1 MRTREVTETNRY
13 PFRPNAERDRAIA
26 RRELDSRRQ
35 RSRDRLRSCPLRD
48 SGPTPQL
55 DELRTAGCDPV
66 REEHASGIRP
76 VLTGLPRDIRAD
88 ETADGQI
95 AAIACARGTALLATC
110 DLGEADLPGRVGVE
124 LAGRWLR

>member
-1 MRTREVTETNRY
+1 MKMGRLH
-13 PFRPNAERDRAIA
+13 AESWIA
-26 RRELDSRRQ
+26 AAKG
-35 RSRDRLRSCPLRD
+35 RLIGYVGVHRGKWPD
-48 SGPTPQL
+48 PQL

-95 AAIACARGTALLATC
+95 AAIACARGTAC
-110 DLGEADLPGRVGVE
+110 WQRVASGKQIFR
-124 LAGRWLR
+124 GG